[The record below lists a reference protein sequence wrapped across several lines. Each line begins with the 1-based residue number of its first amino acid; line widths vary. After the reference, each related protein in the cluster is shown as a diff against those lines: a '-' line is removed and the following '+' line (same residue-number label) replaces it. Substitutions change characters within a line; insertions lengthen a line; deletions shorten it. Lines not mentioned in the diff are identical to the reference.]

1 MQNFFLV
8 GNLGKD
14 PELRHTNSGDAVVNF
29 SMADTER
36 YTDKSGEK
44 VEKTEWFNCV
54 AFRRQAE
61 VLAEYAKKGQQL
73 AVSGQIKTRQYE
85 KNGQQV
91 YFTEVHIRNFE
102 FIGKKSPDYEKPAG
116 DKKTEGAQKD
126 DFSGD
131 IPF

>member
-61 VLAEYAKKGQQL
+61 VIAEYVKKGQQL
-73 AVSGQIKTRQYE
+73 AVTGSIKTRTYE
-85 KNGQQV
+85 KDGETK
-91 YFTEVHIRNFE
+91 YFTEVHVRSFE
-102 FIGKKSPDYEKPAG
+102 FIGGKSPDYQKPAG
-116 DKKTEGAQKD
+116 EKKKEGAQKD
-126 DFSGD
+126 DFGD
-131 IPF
+131 SIPF